1 MANRLRTNWHRRFQ
15 ATFSLNAVLA
25 CLLSATAGPLSN
37 IRFESLIDSE
47 RLPTPWIRQVHQ
59 DHEGF
64 IWLVTH
70 TEPLRFDGTRIT
82 RFPIDSGPGTLP
94 RGRVNRI
101 LSDHSGTV
109 WILTNNGLARHDRSS
124 DTFRSYPLLDEI
136 GNSLTTSSFCFELL
150 PNGWLAAGG
159 QHGLFLFDPQREEWV
174 RQHRHFGGE
183 GRAGRVHDI
192 EVVSESE
199 FLVGAA
205 SGLWT
210 YDLASGRSEPRRL
223 AFPNGQTTSDRS
235 ARRVLIDSA
244 QRIWIAEDTE
254 RVHAF
259 SPNGDYIELS
269 IEGQPITQHNFRSYQ
284 DVFEDRNGIVW
295 LAPAQGGLLALEP
308 RSTDFKRFRAGSAR
322 FDSPLDHTILSI
334 SDLSDGSLCFSTF
347 NNGVFML
354 GSSRLPTRH
363 YTEEQIAGNMRF
375 KLVTSIHPSK
385 DGSLWVAGPRNEIA
399 RFNPTS
405 ERFTYPLDHIEN
417 KEAIANARL
426 SSFAETPQG
435 DLVFLADERRLLRY
449 LASENRIEELATL
462 GDEIPRMSN
471 NQNETT
477 IKFDRHGYL
486 WLLRRIPVRF
496 DLRTRQFHVLRF
508 ADGISLDGLR
518 TRSSAELP
526 NGDFWFGSYQRGLA
540 YYDRKKDLL
549 TLVIPPESNPERLSY
564 NAVSEMALDSKQRL
578 WFGTTSGLSM
588 LDPSTMRFDNFN
600 DIEELGGSSIHGL
613 KFDEQGRLWIST
625 ASNLLSLDPKNRETR
640 RFSATHGLLAA
651 GYTQNALSLFGDGII
666 AIGGVNGLDTL
677 DLNQTFQSPTPPQ
690 PKFLSVSSESQADSS
705 NRTEQSSIIDSH
717 EALRFDYGVKELS
730 FDFARLN
737 FTNRGETA
745 YRYMIEGLSN
755 QWLDLGDTNSINLP
769 GLPPGDYTL
778 RLKGFGLNGSPD
790 SEEATLAL
798 GIAPPIWQ
806 GGPFLSL
813 SSIALISMVL
823 GLIKLRTR
831 AINRRN
837 RELEA
842 EVTERTKELDESRE
856 EAVAANAAKSEFI
869 ACMSHEIRTP
879 MNGIVAMNQLLLHSE
894 LGPKQREYSE
904 IVDRSADTLLELIDE
919 ILDFSKIEANELKL
933 ESAPFDLR
941 ELVEDTALLLKPKA
955 TEKGLKLRC
964 LVAPQQRDLVL
975 GDAHRLKQAITNLI
989 GNAIKFTEQGSVTV
1003 SISQTQ
1009 SDGSKGRYECIVEDT
1024 GIGVPK
1030 ERQSALFEPFSQADR
1045 STTRK
1050 YGGTGLGLSITKR
1063 IVEAMGGSI
1072 ELLSEPGQG
1081 SQFKFSVDLTIA
1093 PETSERESFA
1103 NELAGKR
1110 ILLFVNDEV
1119 DSANLAAWLN
1129 WSGAQT
1135 IIENDKE
1142 RLNRLLAD
1150 ARIDSETP
1158 ISCLVIDRDCIN
1170 NTITDTILYRK
1181 QRDAFR
1187 VVALAD
1193 HESSDAL
1200 SRKSSAI
1207 NATVSPSNPVSL
1219 LRILIPRSSQAD
1231 NPQPDELMLKS
1242 AAGNGAIKVLS
1253 VDDNALNLKILE
1265 AMLLR
1270 FGFEVDN
1277 AKGGLQGVEL
1287 ANENPYDI
1295 IFMDCMMPDLHGF
1308 DATRKIRSNDSSPN
1322 RETPIIALTANAM
1335 KGDKEQCLDAG
1346 MSDYLSKPL
1355 RLKDVERVF
1364 KDHISSANTLKS
1376 NA

>member
-1 MANRLRTNWHRRFQ
+1 MSA
-15 ATFSLNAVLA
+15 ALA
-25 CLLSATAGPLSN
+25 CSLPATAGPLSN
-37 IRFESLIDSE
+37 VRFESLIESE
-47 RLPTPWIRQVHQ
+47 RLLTPWIRQVHQ

-64 IWLVTH
+64 IWLVTNN
-70 TEPLRFDGTRIT
+70 EPLRFDGTRIT

-109 WILTNNGLARHDRSS
+109 WILTNNGLARHERSS
-124 DTFRSYPLLDEI
+124 DTFRSFPLLDEV
-136 GNSLTTSSFCFELL
+136 GNSLTFSSFCLELL

-174 RQHRHFGGE
+174 RQHRHIGGD
-183 GRAGRVHDI
+183 GRTGRVHDI
-192 EVVSESE
+192 AVVSESE
-199 FLVGAA
+199 LLLGAA

-210 YDLASGRSEPRRL
+210 YNLESGTAEPRRL
-223 AFPNGQTTSDRS
+223 AFPNGQTTNDRS
-235 ARRVLIDSA
+235 ARRVLLDSA
-244 QRIWIAEDTE
+244 NRVWIAEGTE
-254 RVHAF
+254 NVHAF

-269 IEGQPITQHNFRSYQ
+269 IEGRPISQYNFRSYQ
-284 DVFEDRNGIVW
+284 DLFEDRNGIVW
-295 LAPAQGGLLALEP
+295 AAPAQGGLLALEP
-308 RSTDFKRFRAGSAR
+308 GSTDFKRFRSGSAR
-322 FDSPLDHTILSI
+322 FDSPPDHTILSI

-347 NNGVFML
+347 NNGVFLL

-375 KLVTSIHPSK
+375 KLVSSIHPSR
-385 DGSLWVAGPRNEIA
+385 DGSLWVAGPRDEIA
-399 RFNPTS
+399 RFDPTS
-405 ERFTYPLDHIEN
+405 EQFSYPLDHIEN

-435 DLVFLADERRLLRY
+435 DLVFLANERRLLRY
-449 LASENRIEELATL
+449 LVSENRIEELATL

-477 IKFDRHGYL
+477 INFDRQGYL

-496 DLRTRQFHVLRF
+496 DLRTRQFHVLRL
-508 ADGISLDGLR
+508 AEGISIDGLR

-526 NGDFWFGSYQRGLA
+526 NGDLWFGSYQRGLA
-540 YYDRKKDLL
+540 YYDRKKDLI
-549 TLVIPPESNPERLSY
+549 TSIIPPESNPERLSY
-564 NAVSEMALDSKQRL
+564 NAISTIAIDSTQRL

-588 LDPSTMRFDNFN
+588 LDPSNMQFDNFN
-600 DIEELGGSSIHGL
+600 DIEELNSHSIHGL

-625 ASNLLSLDPKNRETR
+625 ASYLFSFDPENRETR
-640 RFSATHGLLAA
+640 RFSTAHGLLAA
-651 GYTQNALSLFGDGII
+651 SYTQDALSLFGDGII
-666 AIGGVNGLDTL
+666 AVGGVNGLDTI
-677 DLNQTFQSPTPPQ
+677 DLNQAFQSPIPPQ
-690 PKFLSVSSESQADSS
+690 PKFLSVSYESQADSS
-705 NRTEQSSIIDSH
+705 NRKTPSSIIGKH
-717 EALRFDYGVKELS
+717 GALRFDYGVKELS
-730 FDFARLN
+730 LDFARLN
-737 FTNRGETA
+737 FNKRGETA
-745 YRYMIEGLSN
+745 YRYAIDGLSD
-755 QWLDLGDTNSINLP
+755 QWIDLGDTTSINLP
-769 GLPPGDYTL
+769 GLPPGEYTL

-790 SEEATLAL
+790 SEEATLNLAVS
-798 GIAPPIWQ
+798 PPIWQ
-806 GGPFLSL
+806 SAHFLSL
-813 SSIALISMVL
+813 SGIALIATML

-842 EVTERTKELDESRE
+842 VVVERTKELDDSRA
-856 EAVAANAAKSEFI
+856 EAVAANAAKSEFL

-879 MNGIVAMNQLLLHSE
+879 MNGIVAMNQLLLHSD

-919 ILDFSKIEANELKL
+919 ILDFSKIEANKLQL

-941 ELVEDTALLLKPKA
+941 ELVEDTALLLEPKA
-955 TEKGLKLRC
+955 KEKGLKLRC
-964 LVAPQQRDLVL
+964 LIDPQQKDLVL

-1003 SISQTQ
+1003 SINQTQ
-1009 SDGSKGRYECIVEDT
+1009 IDGSQGRYECIVKDT

-1030 ERQSALFEPFSQADR
+1030 ERQNALFDPFSQADR

-1072 ELLSEPGQG
+1072 GLVSEPGQG
-1081 SQFKFSVDLTIA
+1081 SEFKFSVDLTFA
-1093 PETSERESFA
+1093 PETSERESYA

-1119 DSANLAAWLN
+1119 DSTNLAAWLN

-1135 IIENDKE
+1135 IIENDEK
-1142 RLNRLLAD
+1142 RLIRLLAD

-1158 ISCLVIDRDCIN
+1158 ISCLVIDRDCIDDMLTG
-1170 NTITDTILYRK
+1170 TIINRK
-1181 QRDAFR
+1181 QRDAFK
-1187 VVALAD
+1187 VIALAD
-1193 HESSDAL
+1193 YENSDAL

-1207 NATVSPSNPVSL
+1207 DATVSPLSPVSL
-1219 LRILIPRSSQAD
+1219 LRILVPRSTQAND
-1231 NPQPDELMLKS
+1231 PRPDEPMPESVAK
-1242 AAGNGAIKVLS
+1242 NGAIKVLS

-1270 FGFEVDN
+1270 LGFEVDN
-1277 AKGGLQGVEL
+1277 AKGGLQGVEF
-1287 ANENPYDI
+1287 ANKTPYDI

-1308 DATRKIRSNDSSPN
+1308 DATRKIRSNGSSPN

-1335 KGDKEQCLDAG
+1335 KGDKEECLNAG
-1346 MSDYLSKPL
+1346 MTDYLSKPL

-1364 KDHISSANTLKS
+1364 KDHISSSNTFKS
-1376 NA
+1376 TV